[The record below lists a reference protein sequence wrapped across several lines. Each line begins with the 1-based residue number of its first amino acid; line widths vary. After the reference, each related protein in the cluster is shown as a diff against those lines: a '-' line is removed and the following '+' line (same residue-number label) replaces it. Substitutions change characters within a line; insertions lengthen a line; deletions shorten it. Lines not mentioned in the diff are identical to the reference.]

1 MPGLFVT
8 FEGGE
13 GSGKSTQIARLA
25 ARLRSLGADPL
36 VTREP
41 GGTALAEGIRELL
54 LDRGGPTAADP
65 AVDPHPNRVSE
76 ALLMVAARADLVE
89 KVIRPALAGGRVV
102 LCDRYGDSTLAY
114 QGGGRGLDAGL
125 LAEWNRVATGGLVP
139 DLTLLFD
146 LDPRVGLA
154 RRAGVSGS
162 ANRLDRESLQFHG
175 RVRACYLELAAAEP
189 GRWIVL
195 DAGLPATALED
206 AVWSAIDVRRRALR
220 GPQDAPGAVL

>member
-25 ARLRSLGADPL
+25 ARLRSLGGEPV

-54 LDRGGPTAADP
+54 LQRGGPPPSDP
-65 AVDPHPNRVSE
+65 AADPHPNRVSE

-89 KVIRPALAGGRVV
+89 KVIRPALAAGRAV

-114 QGGGRGLDAGL
+114 QGGGRGLDGTM

-146 LDPRVGLA
+146 LDPEVGLA

-162 ANRLDRESLQFHG
+162 ANRLDRESLEFHR
-175 RVRACYLELAAAEP
+175 RVRARYLELAAAEP
-189 GRWIVL
+189 SRWLVV
-195 DAGLPATALED
+195 DATLPAATLED
-206 AVWSAIDVRRRALR
+206 TVWVAVNARRRAPR
-220 GPQDAPGAVL
+220 GTQGPAGAVL